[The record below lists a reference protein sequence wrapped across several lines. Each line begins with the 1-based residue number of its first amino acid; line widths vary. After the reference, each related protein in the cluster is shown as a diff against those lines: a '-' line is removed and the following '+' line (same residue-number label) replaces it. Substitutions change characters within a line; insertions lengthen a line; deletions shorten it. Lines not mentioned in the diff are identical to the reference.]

1 MAIFGICW
9 VLRYPQ
15 NFARSCSSAM
25 PATVVCCQPNFR
37 AFHSTEWQRKVVP
50 LKTRGIRFGDHVAG
64 DHFHDGRAMM
74 KTLVNICIIGLFAL
88 MVMSSRGIAQ
98 TVSTAE
104 ARLKELNITLPS
116 VPPPV
121 ANYVN
126 SVRVGN
132 LLFLAGNTA
141 GPGWKYKG
149 KVGKDLRCK
158 KATTPPVRL
167 D

>member
-1 MAIFGICW
+1 
-9 VLRYPQ
+9 
-15 NFARSCSSAM
+15 M
-25 PATVVCCQPNFR
+25 PATVVCCRPNFR

-50 LKTRGIRFGDHVAG
+50 LRRAEFASAIMLPVTS
-64 DHFHDGRAMM
+64 FHDGRAMM

-121 ANYVN
+121 ANYVD

-132 LLFLAGNTA
+132 LLFLAGKQVD
-141 GPGWKYKG
+141 WW
-149 KVGKDLRCK
+149 
-158 KATTPPVRL
+158 PPL
-167 D
+167 TI